1 MRSRCEDH
9 LVPALVTV
17 VPTRRRICS
26 CQDREREGG
35 ARVSSGRSVTQDPIE
50 QALEKLGSYGV
61 PVNEIG
67 ERVGGLV
74 GQLGALDPMDIM
86 EQLGSIDPKQ
96 IDVGELVGELQAR
109 FDALDPALKVPV
121 MLAAGFVG
129 ARVVR
134 WIVR

>member
-1 MRSRCEDH
+1 
-9 LVPALVTV
+9 
-17 VPTRRRICS
+17 
-26 CQDREREGG
+26 
-35 ARVSSGRSVTQDPIE
+35 VTQDPIE

-67 ERVGGLV
+67 DRVSGLV
-74 GQLGALDPMDIM
+74 GQIGTLDPMDLM
-86 EQLGSIDPKQ
+86 EQIGSIDPSQ
-96 IDVGELVGELQAR
+96 LDVGAMLGEAKER
-109 FDALDPALKVPV
+109 FDALDPALRVPL

>member
-1 MRSRCEDH
+1 
-9 LVPALVTV
+9 
-17 VPTRRRICS
+17 
-26 CQDREREGG
+26 
-35 ARVSSGRSVTQDPIE
+35 VTQDPIE

-74 GQLGALDPMDIM
+74 GQIGAIDPLEIM
-86 EQLGSIDPKQ
+86 EQIGSIDPKQ
-96 IDVGELVGELQAR
+96 IDVGEMIGEIKER

-121 MLAAGFVG
+121 MMVAGFVG